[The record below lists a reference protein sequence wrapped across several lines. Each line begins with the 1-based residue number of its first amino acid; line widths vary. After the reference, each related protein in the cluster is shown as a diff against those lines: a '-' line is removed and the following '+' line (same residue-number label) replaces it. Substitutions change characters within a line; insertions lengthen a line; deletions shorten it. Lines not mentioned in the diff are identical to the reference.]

1 MSLSLRTA
9 LKTSLLTTVIFAA
22 VGGYTVYSLQQR
34 DLTAGHA
41 YLSSMGELFSSQMS
55 KRLALEMQRTGKTG
69 TPDRATLTQVARELA
84 ASFPMQISVYT
95 FPLPTNGRPLVST
108 LEPDQAEALEN
119 IIGSKEG
126 ATDVF
131 LVAPLGNEYLSFMA
145 PLTLQSGARADY
157 VALVQAPSRA
167 LMGASQMAV
176 TLLGAGAG
184 AVFLVT
190 FLIGLL
196 LGRGLAGPL
205 RKLTENVRAA
215 EQGQKPKALG
225 MKRKD
230 EIGDLARAIDLLVQ
244 GPTEKDVVKQQAN
257 TDALTGLANRR
268 SLIEKLNQVCTQ
280 GLRGKKT
287 VALMFLDL
295 DGFKP
300 INDNFGHEVGDAVLK
315 VVAQRLAGCVRDEDL
330 IARLGG
336 DEFVIMFPGLTDRDA
351 LKQRAALVL
360 ERINE
365 PYWVN
370 NSRVTMGV
378 SIGISVAP
386 DDGSDGETLLNASD
400 EAMYAAKKTG
410 KNQFTFYS

>member
-9 LKTSLLTTVIFAA
+9 LKTSLLTTAIFAA

-34 DLTAGHA
+34 DLTAGHT

-69 TPDRATLTQVARELA
+69 TPDRALLTQVARELA
-84 ASFPMQISVYT
+84 PSFPLQISVYT

-145 PLTLQSGARADY
+145 PLTLQSGTRADY
-157 VALVQAPSRA
+157 VALVQAPSRV